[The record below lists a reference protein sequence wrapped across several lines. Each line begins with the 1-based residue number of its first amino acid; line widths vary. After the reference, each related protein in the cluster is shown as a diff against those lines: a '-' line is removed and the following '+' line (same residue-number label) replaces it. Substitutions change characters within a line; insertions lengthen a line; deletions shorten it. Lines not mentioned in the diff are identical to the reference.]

1 MSRDRNP
8 IRDQLTIYAPAVLMV
23 LAASLLA
30 FQFIKPAPPRH
41 VVMATGAPEGA
52 YHQFAERYAAVLA
65 REGITLELRP
75 TAGSVEN
82 LALLRAGEV
91 SLALVQGGVDDGKTA
106 PGLYSL
112 GSVYY
117 EPLWLFYRKELVVR
131 RIGDL
136 AGRRVAV
143 GPDGSGTRALAD
155 LLMRE
160 NDLGDTATPISR
172 GGQGAVDDLV
182 AGRVDAAFF
191 VMSAQSEL
199 IRELL
204 ENPDVVLADFDRAAA
219 YAQRFRFLNQLELPE
234 GVYDLAGNVPNRK
247 VRLLAPAANLVSHP
261 DLHPAVIDLML
272 QAASEVHSQGGFFEE
287 RDEFPSARLLSFPL
301 SKEAERYYKHG
312 PPLLQRFLPFWAA
325 SLVDRLKVM
334 LLPLL
339 VLLFPLI
346 KVMPPIY
353 TWRMRARVYRWYE
366 ELENA
371 ERRLAEGEGDAAA
384 LRKEL
389 DRIESEVR
397 QVKVPLSFTDQL
409 YHLRAHIELVRRAAP
424 GSPGPKR

>member
-1 MSRDRNP
+1 M
-8 IRDQLTIYAPAVLMV
+8 
-23 LAASLLA
+23 
-30 FQFIKPAPPRH
+30 
-41 VVMATGAPEGA
+41 
-52 YHQFAERYAAVLA
+52 
-65 REGITLELRP
+65 
-75 TAGSVEN
+75 
-82 LALLRAGEV
+82 
-91 SLALVQGGVDDGKTA
+91 
-106 PGLYSL
+106 
-112 GSVYY
+112 
-117 EPLWLFYRKELVVR
+117 R
-131 RIGDL
+131 RVWDL
-136 AGRRVAV
+136 AGQRIAV
-143 GPDGSGTRALAD
+143 GTEGSGTRALAD

-160 NDLGDTATPISR
+160 NGLGDTVTPVSR
-172 GGQGAVDDLV
+172 GGQGAVDDLI

-191 VMSAQSEL
+191 VTSAQNEL
-199 IRELL
+199 IRKLL
-204 ENPDVVLADFDRAAA
+204 EHPDVALADFVRAAA
-219 YAQRFRFLNQLELPE
+219 YARRFRFLNELELPE
-234 GVYDLAGNVPNRK
+234 GAYDLAGNVPNHR

-261 DLHPAVIDLML
+261 GLHPAVIDLML
-272 QAASEVHSQGGFFEE
+272 QAASEAHSQGGFFEK

-366 ELENA
+366 EIENA
-371 ERRLAEGEGDAAA
+371 ERRLADGEGDAAA

-409 YHLRAHIELVRRAAP
+409 YHLRAHIELARRAAP
-424 GSPGPKR
+424 GPPGPER